1 MLGNWACRP
10 DGDWADPPRRWLD
23 ARGCDVLAL
32 LHHVEDPL
40 TYAARWLRV
49 EWLAHPNEYGP
60 ALDRWLSYYRA
71 CGIDAIASGAVV
83 VRKRRGVN
91 WFQGFSDGAEMH
103 GFSGEQLHR
112 LLRIQDY
119 CIDQLRTAEE
129 ILDCR
134 LELQHHQL
142 EQVVHF
148 ERGRY
153 VLHAALLRLLENIPF
168 PTAID
173 GFGIQLLAKCD
184 GRQTLREVLCDMAA
198 QHDVKVDDMI
208 SPAVASIRNLIERG
222 FLLPVGLS
230 DT

>member
-1 MLGNWACRP
+1 MLGNWACRR
-10 DGDWADPPRRWLD
+10 DGDWVGPLRRWLD
-23 ARGCDVLAL
+23 TRGCDVLAL
-32 LHHVEDPL
+32 LHEFDDPL

-49 EWLAHPNEYGP
+49 EWLAHPDEYGP

-91 WFQGFSDGAEMH
+91 WFQEFSVGAEMH

-119 CIDQLRTAEE
+119 CIDHLRTAEE

-134 LELQHHQL
+134 LELQHH
-142 EQVVHF
+142 
-148 ERGRY
+148 
-153 VLHAALLRLLENIPF
+153 
-168 PTAID
+168 
-173 GFGIQLLAKCD
+173 
-184 GRQTLREVLCDMAA
+184 TLRQVLCDMAA
-198 QHDVKVDDMI
+198 QLDVNVDDMI
-208 SPAVASIRNLIERG
+208 SPALASVRTLIERG

-230 DT
+230 GT